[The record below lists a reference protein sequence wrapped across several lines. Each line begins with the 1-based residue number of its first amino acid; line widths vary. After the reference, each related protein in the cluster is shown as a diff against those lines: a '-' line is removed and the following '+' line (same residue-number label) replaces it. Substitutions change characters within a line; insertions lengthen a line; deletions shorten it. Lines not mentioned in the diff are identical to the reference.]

1 MNYGLLLEYHLLYF
15 VNRRHIPIVFEI
27 AFGSE
32 LSSIAKQNRHFA
44 TIQAANLQVRYR
56 SDHICKCTQ
65 NSQTHL
71 TIYTQL
77 QFHLK
82 MMRLLF
88 RRNRNCE
95 DCEHKAITCLIKNE
109 QAYTYVEPC
118 LSV

>member
-32 LSSIAKQNRHFA
+32 LSSIARQNRHFA

-65 NSQTHL
+65 NSQNTSHNLHATSIPFENDEVIVSSQQELRRLRTQSYHL
-71 TIYTQL
+71 
-77 QFHLK
+77 FDK
-82 MMRLLF
+82 
-88 RRNRNCE
+88 
-95 DCEHKAITCLIKNE
+95 K
-109 QAYTYVEPC
+109 
-118 LSV
+118 